1 MSESRLENNKI
12 SVATAAKLLGV
23 SERFVRIGLQQ
34 KELPFGYAIKT
45 SGQYTYVIIKQK
57 FEEAT
62 GIKVA

>member
-1 MSESRLENNKI
+1 MSESRLENIKI
-12 SVATAAKLLGV
+12 SVATDAKLLGA
-23 SERFVRIGLQQ
+23 SERFVGIGLQQ
-34 KELPFGYAIKT
+34 KGILFGYAVKT